1 MRNTH
6 SRHERRVTKSHQL
19 PGFQGE
25 FRVSAALVVAEFH
38 LEDSV
43 GELFHYGSDLTGNE
57 ALLGQVHEQGD
68 DFEWFEGDV
77 HLENATSSR

>member
-1 MRNTH
+1 
-6 SRHERRVTKSHQL
+6 
-19 PGFQGE
+19 
-25 FRVSAALVVAEFH
+25 LVVTEFY
-38 LEDSV
+38 LV
-43 GELFHYGSDLTGNE
+43 NLVVELLGYGSDLTGNE

>member
-1 MRNTH
+1 MQAR
-6 SRHERRVTKSHQL
+6 QL
-19 PGFQGE
+19 PCRNRQLS
-25 FRVSAALVVAEFH
+25 VVPSLVVTEFY
-38 LEDSV
+38 LV
-43 GELFHYGSDLTGNE
+43 NLVVELLGYGSDLTGNE